1 MRVYA
6 RSVIPAL
13 LGIFGV
19 GATGV
24 FALAVVA
31 ARRWLWVAA
40 FLETLL
46 VFYELSFALGPTREW
61 IRLDLLI
68 TMPAFSI
75 ANLLLALYA
84 ARRAGVYAGFALA
97 GSAVAVPVWFFLLR

>member
-1 MRVYA
+1 MYA

-13 LGIFGV
+13 LVIFAV

-24 FALAVVA
+24 FVLATA
-31 ARRWLWVAA
+31 AGRRWLWCAA
-40 FLETLL
+40 LLETALL
-46 VFYELSFALGPTREW
+46 FHELSFALGPTREW
-61 IRLDLLI
+61 IRLDLLV

-84 ARRAGVYAGFALA
+84 GRRAGAYAGLALA
-97 GSAVAVPVWFFLLR
+97 GSAVALPIWFFLLR